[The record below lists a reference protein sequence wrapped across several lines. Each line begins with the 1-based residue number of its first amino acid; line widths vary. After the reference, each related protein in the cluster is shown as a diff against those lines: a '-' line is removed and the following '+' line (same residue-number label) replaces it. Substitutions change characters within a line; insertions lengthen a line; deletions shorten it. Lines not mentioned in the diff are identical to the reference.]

1 MWCFFMSKISEKEI
15 KKALYKKAVGYEAN
29 EVVEEFVLDE
39 SGDYKLSKRKVTKK
53 HISPDLSAVKL
64 LLEKVEKKTDK
75 YSEMTDEQ
83 LIKEKLKL
91 LELLENF
98 DENK

>member
-1 MWCFFMSKISEKEI
+1 MAKRFSEKEI
-15 KKALYKKAVGYEAN
+15 KNVLYKKAIGYEAN
-29 EVVEEFVLDE
+29 EVVEEFILSED
-39 SGDYKLSKRKVTKK
+39 GDYKLSKRKVTKK

-83 LIKEKLKL
+83 IINEKLKL
-91 LELLENF
+91 LQMLE
-98 DENK
+98 DAKSEEN

>member
-1 MWCFFMSKISEKEI
+1 MAKRFSEKEI
-15 KKALYKKAVGYEAN
+15 KNALYKKAIGYEAN
-29 EVVEEFVLDE
+29 EVVEEFILSED
-39 SGDYKLSKRKVTKK
+39 GDYKLSKRKVTKK

-83 LIKEKLKL
+83 IINEKLKL
-91 LELLENF
+91 LQMLE
-98 DENK
+98 DAKSEEN

>member
-1 MWCFFMSKISEKEI
+1 MWCFFMKKISEKEI
-15 KKALYKKAVGYEAN
+15 KQALYKKALGYDAN

-64 LLEKVEKKTDK
+64 LLEKVEKKSEK
-75 YSEMTDEQ
+75 YSKMTDEE
-83 LIKEKLKL
+83 LIREKLKL
-91 LELLENF
+91 IELLENYGG
-98 DENK
+98 DI